1 MKILL
6 NNKEESFDGDKL
18 SVTEIRQIKKFT
30 YPKLIVKVNGRII
43 EEPDYNTTIV
53 RDGDKVMILHL
64 LAGG

>member
-18 SVTEIRQIKKFT
+18 SVTEIKQIKKFT

-43 EEPDYNTTIV
+43 EEADYNTAFV
-53 RDGDKVMILHL
+53 RNGDNVVILHL